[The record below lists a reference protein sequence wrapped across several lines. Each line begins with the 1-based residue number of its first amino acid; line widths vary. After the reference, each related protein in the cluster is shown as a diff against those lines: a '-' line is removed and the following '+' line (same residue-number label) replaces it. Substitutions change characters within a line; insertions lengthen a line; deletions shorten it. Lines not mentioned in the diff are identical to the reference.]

1 MDQRQPRL
9 GDIIDDYCPRER
21 RLSNHVIVALV
32 GDDVKQTR
40 CTTCDADHPYKGA
53 RVPPRRKKQE
63 APAALYQQVLNGV
76 QDQAPAPAPAP
87 ALEAEAPVPTPPVGA
102 VLKPAAPRRPA
113 HGQRAAAA
121 APREEPASLTATAT
135 EPAAAAAAPARAD
148 DEGPVHRPLIRA
160 TLPRPEGQVQTR
172 QPPDFTLRLPGAR
185 LGPFR
190 DGNAPGEG
198 QHPRGRQKP
207 PRPHGKHAQ
216 APGAHRGGRPGPNG
230 NRSGFGGHGSG
241 QGQPPF
247 GPRRPRPRHGGGKKR
262 SR

>member
-1 MDQRQPRL
+1 MDQRRPRL

-21 RLSNHVIVALV
+21 RLSNHVIVAII

-76 QDQAPAPAPAP
+76 QEQAPAPAV
-87 ALEAEAPVPTPPVGA
+87 EAEGPIPPPGA
-102 VLKPAAPRRPA
+102 VLKPATPRRAP
-113 HGQRAAAA
+113 HGGRG
-121 APREEPASLTATAT
+121 APSREEPVPLAATAP
-135 EPAAAAAAPARAD
+135 EPVPAPPPEAAPALRAE
-148 DEGPVHRPLIRA
+148 DEGPVHRQLIRA

-190 DGNAPGEG
+190 EGNGAGEG
-198 QHPRGRQKP
+198 QHPRGKQKP
-207 PRPHGKHAQ
+207 PRPHGKHGQ
-216 APGAHRGGRPGPNG
+216 GVQKGRRPGQNG
-230 NRSGFGGHGSG
+230 NRSAFGGQGSG
-241 QGQPPF
+241 QGQHPF
-247 GPRRPRPRHGGGKKR
+247 GPRRSRPRHGGKKR
-262 SR
+262 PR

>member
-40 CTTCDADHPYKGA
+40 CTTCDADHPYKGG

-76 QDQAPAPAPAP
+76 QEQAAPPP
-87 ALEAEAPVPTPPVGA
+87 VEAEAPVPAPPVGP
-102 VLKPAAPRRPA
+102 VLKPAAPRRGA
-113 HGQRAAAA
+113 HGGRTPSV
-121 APREEPASLTATAT
+121 APREDAAPLAATAPVP
-135 EPAAAAAAPARAD
+135 EAAASPRPD

-190 DGNAPGEG
+190 DGNGSGEG
-198 QHPRGRQKP
+198 PHPRHKQKA
-207 PRPHGKHAQ
+207 PRPHGKHPHAHG
-216 APGAHRGGRPGPNG
+216 APRGGRPGPDG

-241 QGQPPF
+241 QGQQPF
-247 GPRRPRPRHGGGKKR
+247 GQRRSRPRHGGGKKR

>member
-21 RLSNHVIVALV
+21 RLSNHVIVAIV

-76 QDQAPAPAPAP
+76 QEQ
-87 ALEAEAPVPTPPVGA
+87 APVPADEAEGPVPPPGA
-102 VLKPAAPRRPA
+102 VLKPAAPRRPP
-113 HGQRAAAA
+113 HGGRAAPAP
-121 APREEPASLTATAT
+121 PREEPVPLAASAG
-135 EPAAAAAAPARAD
+135 EAAAVPEAAPPRSD
-148 DEGPVHRPLIRA
+148 EEGPVHRPLIRA

-190 DGNAPGEG
+190 EGNGAGEG
-198 QHPRGRQKP
+198 PRQRTKHK
-207 PRPHGKHAQ
+207 PRPHGKHAHGHGG
-216 APGAHRGGRPGPNG
+216 PHGGRPGQNG
-230 NRSGFGGHGSG
+230 TRSAFGGQGSG
-241 QGQPPF
+241 QGQ
-247 GPRRPRPRHGGGKKR
+247 GPLGSRRSRPRHGGGKKR

>member
-21 RLSNHVIVALV
+21 RLSNHVIVAIV

-76 QDQAPAPAPAP
+76 QEQAAAPQV
-87 ALEAEAPVPTPPVGA
+87 EAEAPAPTPPAGA
-102 VLKPAAPRRPA
+102 VLKPAVPRRPP
-113 HGQRAAAA
+113 HGHRAAAA
-121 APREEPASLTATAT
+121 PPREE
-135 EPAAAAAAPARAD
+135 AAPVAAGAPDPAAPAAPPPRAD

-190 DGNAPGEG
+190 DGNGAGEG
-198 QHPRGRQKP
+198 QPPRGRHKP
-207 PRPHGKHAQ
+207 PRPPGKHGQ
-216 APGAHRGGRPGPNG
+216 AHGAPRGGRPGPNG
-230 NRSGFGGHGSG
+230 NRAGFGGHGSG
-241 QGQPPF
+241 QGQQPF
-247 GPRRPRPRHGGGKKR
+247 GQRRSRPRHGGGKKR

>member
-63 APAALYQQVLNGV
+63 APAALYQQVLDGV
-76 QDQAPAPAPAP
+76 QDQAAAPPV
-87 ALEAEAPVPTPPVGA
+87 EVEAPVVAPPAGA
-102 VLKPAAPRRPA
+102 VLKPAAPRRPH
-113 HGQRAAAA
+113 HGHRAAVAPPSEEPVPVAAGAPEA
-121 APREEPASLTATAT
+121 APAPEF
-135 EPAAAAAAPARAD
+135 PARAD

-172 QPPDFTLRLPGAR
+172 QPTDFTLRLPGAR

-190 DGNAPGEG
+190 EGNGSGEG
-198 QHPRGRQKP
+198 QHPRGKQK
-207 PRPHGKHAQ
+207 PRPHGKHGQ
-216 APGAHRGGRPGPNG
+216 AHGAPRGARPAPDG
-230 NRSGFGGHGSG
+230 NRAGFGGHGSG

-247 GPRRPRPRHGGGKKR
+247 GQRRSRPRHGGGKKR